1 MNSFIN
7 KFILLAFTLAF
18 SCNASAQTV
27 STGYYRVESVY
38 LNQCLYFKSK
48 VAQDIDYTKGTVD
61 LPNIRGSLDN
71 NAVYSMPETVLY
83 LEYKKTEYD
92 GTIRVD
98 LAAQGV
104 SASSIAGNAVLR
116 LEKGKVANQYYAFA
130 EATKGGVTAYKYL
143 VARLCRDKWT
153 GKQLDCKVETGKQVP
168 DDGDP
173 NSPLWRLK
181 KLDESSEYIGIS
193 PRVKFNDKYY
203 DPYYVYFPYNFASSG
218 MKAYCV
224 TSIPTTADGKAYAVY
239 QEVTGAIPV
248 GTPLIVEC
256 SSDKPENNKL
266 KVNGVTPQSLTLK
279 NCMRGAYRSCD
290 DPEVPD
296 IKDVVNYDSK
306 TMRILGTTS
315 EGKLG
320 FVTAS
325 YSYFPKN
332 TAYLVVP
339 SAYPKELTLIS
350 KEEYND
356 LIAGIDDVTMEG
368 QQSVPARVK
377 GVYNLSGVKV
387 CETSEFNSLPSGV
400 YIVDGQQKIK

>member
-1 MNSFIN
+1 MNSLIK
-7 KFILLAFTLAF
+7 KFISFAFAVAF

-38 LNQCLYFKSK
+38 VNQCLYFKSK
-48 VAQDIDYTKGTVD
+48 VAQDVDYTQAGVD

-71 NAVYSMPETVLY
+71 TAVYHMPEAVLY
-83 LEYKKTEYD
+83 LEYKQTEKD
-92 GTIRVD
+92 GSMRVD

-104 SASSIAGNAVLR
+104 TASSIAGNAILR
-116 LEKGKVANQYYAFA
+116 LEKGKAANQYYAFA
-130 EATKGGVTAYKYL
+130 EAKGALKYL
-143 VARLCRDKWT
+143 VARNSWDNVTLLQRDC
-153 GKQLDCKVETGKQVP
+153 QVETGKKVS
-168 DDGDP
+168 GDAA
-173 NSPLWRLK
+173 LWRLR
-181 KLDESSEYIGIS
+181 KLDESSEYFGIS
-193 PRVKFNDKYY
+193 PRIEYNGEYY
-203 DPYYVYFPYNFASSG
+203 DPFYVYFPYSLYSSG
-218 MKAYCV
+218 MKAYCI
-224 TSIPTTADGKAYAVY
+224 TSTPKTSDGKAYAVY
-239 QEVTGAIPV
+239 QEVTGTVPV
-248 GTPLIVEC
+248 GTPLIVKC
-256 SSDKPENNKL
+256 SSKEPLNNKL
-266 KVNGVTPQSLTLK
+266 KINGVTPQSLPFA
-279 NCMRGAYRSCD
+279 NCMRGAYRSC
-290 DPEVPD
+290 PEPAS

-306 TMRILGTTS
+306 TMRILGITS

-320 FVTAS
+320 FVTAT

-350 KEEYND
+350 QEEYND
-356 LIAGIDDVTMEG
+356 LIAGIDDVTMDG